1 MLNEGRAQDKAEIRR
16 KDGTQATFH
25 EKYSLEVSSIS
36 VRRRENR
43 YPEAVEAQIA
53 HLNGSLSLSQRI
65 RLVCHRLNN
74 AREIVSL
81 AHAFKL

>member
-36 VRRRENR
+36 VRRREKSIPR
-43 YPEAVEAQIA
+43 
-53 HLNGSLSLSQRI
+53 S
-65 RLVCHRLNN
+65 C
-74 AREIVSL
+74 
-81 AHAFKL
+81 